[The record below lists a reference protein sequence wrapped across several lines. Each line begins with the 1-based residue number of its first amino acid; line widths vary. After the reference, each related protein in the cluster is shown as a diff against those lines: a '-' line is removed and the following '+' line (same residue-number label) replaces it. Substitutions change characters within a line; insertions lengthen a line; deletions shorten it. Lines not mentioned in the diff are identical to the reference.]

1 MNDTIATQP
10 STRRGVYPGSFNPPT
25 IAHVAIA
32 EAALAQCQL
41 TSITFAISR
50 RALAKEATDDA
61 DRPRMTDRIEVLR
74 TMVAADRRFELLVT
88 EKQLIVDI
96 ADGFDVVVM
105 GADKWQ
111 QIQDPTFY
119 GDDLAARDQAMAALP
134 ELALFPRRPFST
146 NGAPTL
152 RLDANVL
159 DLIDAVSSSRA
170 RAGDDHLMVDA
181 ARVFDRKTGAWTDPD
196 RYETY
201 LRS

>member
-1 MNDTIATQP
+1 M
-10 STRRGVYPGSFNPPT
+10 YPGSFNPPT